1 MTITA
6 ENKSAVQIA
15 ALRSAAAVRE
25 RCAMVHRFVADG
37 HSSHFTVD
45 EARLE
50 DVADYVAQVTREAY
64 PGLDIPYHSRWR
76 HFSVG
81 GRDRWRE
88 LAASVRAHP
97 MERARMAIDLVT
109 VSVLLDAGAGDAW
122 RYREPA
128 TGLSFSRSEGLAVA
142 SLDMFRRRGPA
153 TWSIILRASPGAR
166 PSRLRTCWRRSSKAL
181 RRSGPRDWC
190 LTALRSAMPAGIAP
204 CERATQPRASCR
216 STSSRNG

>member
-1 MTITA
+1 MTVPAQSEQATRL
-6 ENKSAVQIA
+6 A

-25 RCAMVHRFVADG
+25 RCATVYSFVANG
-37 HSSHFTVD
+37 HSSHFTLD

-64 PGLDIPYHSRWR
+64 PALDIPYHSRWR
-76 HFSVG
+76 HFSAG

-88 LAASVRAHP
+88 LAASVRAQA

-128 TGLSFSRSEGLAVA
+128 TGLSFARSEGLAVA
-142 SLDMFRRRGPA
+142 SLDVFRAGAFSCAPERPYRGDDA
-153 TWSIILRASPGAR
+153 ALPG
-166 PSRLRTCWRRSSKAL
+166 
-181 RRSGPRDWC
+181 
-190 LTALRSAMPAGIAP
+190 
-204 CERATQPRASCR
+204 
-216 STSSRNG
+216 